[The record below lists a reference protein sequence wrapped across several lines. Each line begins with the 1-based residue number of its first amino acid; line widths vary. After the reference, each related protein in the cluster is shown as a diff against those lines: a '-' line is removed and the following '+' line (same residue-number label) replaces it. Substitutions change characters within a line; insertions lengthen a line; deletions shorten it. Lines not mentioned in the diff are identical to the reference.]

1 MSANT
6 SSAAWGPVPPSGLNH
21 LVINVRNLDETHRFW
36 TEKLGFIQVGTFDRP
51 DPAGGR
57 RRMQFY
63 SGDHGGGRLNHH
75 DVAFMEVP
83 SLPAPN
89 PDGTL
94 VSAIGHIALTLPDRD
109 SWLKQLAFLQ
119 RSGVPFERRVEH
131 GMTHSLYIRDPNGY
145 TVELLYEM
153 PREIWENNIQAALTH
168 YVALPTEGEA
178 ALEDNTAYTVF
189 EPAK

>member
-1 MSANT
+1 MSDP
-6 SSAAWGPVPPSGLNH
+6 SYGPVRPSGLNH
-21 LVINVRNLDETHRFW
+21 LVINVRNMEETHRFW
-36 TEKLGFIQVGTFDRP
+36 TEKLGFTQVGKFDRP
-51 DPAGGR
+51 ETGGGT
-57 RRMQFY
+57 RRMRFY

-89 PDGTL
+89 ADGTL
-94 VSAIGHIALTLPDRD
+94 VSAIGHIALTIPDRET
-109 SWLKQLAFLQ
+109 WLRQLAFLQ
-119 RSGVPFERRVEH
+119 KNGVKFERRVEH

-153 PREIWENNIQAALTH
+153 PREVWENNIQAALSH

-178 ALEDNTAYTVF
+178 ALDDNTAYPVF

>member
-1 MSANT
+1 MSAN
-6 SSAAWGPVPPSGLNH
+6 AQQPVRPSGINH
-21 LVINVRNLDETHRFW
+21 LVINVRNIEETHRFW
-36 TEKLGFIQVGTFDRP
+36 TEKLGFVQVGTFERP
-51 DPAGGR
+51 DPSGGT

-83 SLPAPN
+83 SLPPPN

-109 SWLKQLAFLQ
+109 SWLRQLAFLQ
-119 RSGVPFERRVEH
+119 ASGVAFERRVEH

-153 PREIWENNIQAALTH
+153 PREVWENNIQAALTH

-178 ALEDNTAYTVF
+178 ALRDSTDYKVF
-189 EPAK
+189 EPAD